1 MGFNVMSYFLVF
13 FAVLLQSPS
22 LDSASPKERQSAVEQ
37 MAVLGNRAAIPQ
49 LAAALKKEPK
59 SDVRASIV
67 AALGRI
73 RDRESVPILADTLRA
88 DLDKDVRLQAI
99 DSLLRLYIPIEDS
112 GPVRTIFNRVRS
124 VFVSP
129 DAPVIGPEVQVDASA
144 REALAGAMQKDFN
157 DEVRAEA
164 ARALGILKAKDQVPL
179 LVAALEDPQNREHP
193 GVRVQIAH
201 ALGVIRDPAAGPALE
216 KTLRDPDQKVA
227 QEAILAIG
235 LTAYAPARA
244 VVEQIFRTDPNRTIK
259 SRALEALS
267 LMHDKAN
274 IPVFESLLNDKNDY
288 YRELSAEGLARMQ
301 YDAKGWKQVYEQERR
316 PNVRNALAFGLAASG
331 DLDYMNDL
339 ANGLSGRQAYQ
350 VDVYLFELGK
360 YDGKLG
366 ELYRYLRSSDPKVR
380 AGIVRIIGNIGD
392 PSSLDQIRPL
402 QNDSNADVVR
412 EAVNAIRKMS
422 R

>member
-1 MGFNVMSYFLVF
+1 MGFNVMSYFLVL
-13 FAVLLQSPS
+13 FAFLLQSPS

-37 MAVLGNRAAIPQ
+37 MAVLGNRPAIPQ

-73 RDRESVPILADTLRA
+73 RD
-88 DLDKDVRLQAI
+88 
-99 DSLLRLYIPIEDS
+99 
-112 GPVRTIFNRVRS
+112 
-124 VFVSP
+124 
-129 DAPVIGPEVQVDASA
+129 
-144 REALAGAMQKDFN
+144 
-157 DEVRAEA
+157 
-164 ARALGILKAKDQVPL
+164 
-179 LVAALEDPQNREHP
+179 
-193 GVRVQIAH
+193 
-201 ALGVIRDPAAGPALE
+201 PAAGPALE
-216 KTLRDPDQKVA
+216 KTMRDPDQKVA

-274 IPVFESLLNDKNDY
+274 IPLFESLLLTDKNDY
-288 YRELSAEGLARMQ
+288 YRELAAEGLARLQ
-301 YDAKGWKQVYEQERR
+301 YDAKGWKQVYEQEKK
-316 PNVRNALAFGLAASG
+316 PNVRNALAFGLAAAG

-350 VDVYLFELGK
+350 VEVYLYELGK

-392 PSSLDQIRPL
+392 PNSLDQIRPL
-402 QNDSNADVVR
+402 RDDSNADVVR
-412 EAVNAIRKMS
+412 EAVTALRKLS